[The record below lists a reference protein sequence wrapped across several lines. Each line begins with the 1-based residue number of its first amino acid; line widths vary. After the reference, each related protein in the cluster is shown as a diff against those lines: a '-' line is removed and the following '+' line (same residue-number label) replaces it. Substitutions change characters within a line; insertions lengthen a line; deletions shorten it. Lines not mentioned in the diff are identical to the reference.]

1 MILKLS
7 NNFIR
12 VYVILLSLLCLG
24 CEKDKIL
31 PINPQIIPVPF
42 HQELEEGVFILN
54 EETVLRYD
62 QDLKE
67 TVGYFNA
74 YLKKGLG
81 VSMQLNKETEKN
93 SIILEKDTT
102 IINKEAYRLFISEN
116 NIKIQSSTK
125 KGAFYAIQTLRQ
137 LLPECFENGSCI
149 EKEFAIKA
157 LTVIDAPRF
166 SYRGMHLDVG
176 RHFFS
181 VEEIKKYID
190 MLAMLKMNTF
200 HWHLTEDQG
209 WRIEI
214 KKYPRL
220 TEIGSYREET
230 LIGHY
235 NDQPHQFDGKR
246 YGGFYTQE
254 EVKEIVAFAT
264 SRNVTII
271 PEIEMPGHSQ
281 AAIAAYP
288 ELGCSG
294 EEVKVATKWGVF
306 EEVYCPNQKT
316 FVFLENVLDEVVDLF
331 PGKYIHIG
339 GDEAPKTKWKS
350 CNYCQQ
356 LIKEKGLKDERGLQS
371 YFIARIEKYINSKGR
386 QIIGW
391 DEILEG
397 GLALNATV
405 MFWRGTDGAVQ
416 AAKDGHD
423 LILSPTSNCYFD
435 YYQSDN
441 ENEPLAIGGFLPLE
455 KVYNFNPIPEG
466 MNPSEEKRVLGVQGN
481 VWTEYMPTYD
491 KVEYM
496 AFPRAIA
503 LSEVVWTIDK
513 NKDYSDFVSRLANFH
528 IRLDTLDVNY
538 ANHLY
543 EVNGKL
549 KNENEQ
555 LLYSLETLMNDKTI
569 RYTLD
574 GSDPVNSSG
583 LYNKPLLVD
592 QNITVKAAVFDN
604 NKIAGNVFSQKLN
617 YHNAVGAEV
626 MLNVAPHKAY
636 SAGGKEAL
644 INSVNGSNT
653 RFGDKE
659 WLGFWGE
666 DLEILIDLGEEMEIQ
681 KVSTRFFEA
690 NGQWIYRPNGVKIS
704 LLNDGKEDLFEG
716 GIEQLFLKDTKL
728 TTQVT
733 QNYGGE
739 KARYIKL
746 DIKKYG
752 LIPDGLQG
760 SGNQAWTFIDE
771 IVVE

>member
-1 MILKLS
+1 M
-7 NNFIR
+7 
-12 VYVILLSLLCLG
+12 LLFCLG
-24 CEKDKIL
+24 FEKKKNP
-31 PINPQIIPVPF
+31 PIKPQIIPTPF
-42 HQELEEGVFILN
+42 HQELEDGVFILN
-54 EETVLRYD
+54 EETVLQYD
-62 QDLKE
+62 EDLKE
-67 TVGYFNA
+67 TAKYFDA
-74 YLKKGLG
+74 YIKKGRGNSLK
-81 VSMQLNKETEKN
+81 LTTDIEKN
-93 SIILEKDTT
+93 SIILEKDET
-102 IINKEAYRLFISEN
+102 IINDEAYRLFISKTD
-116 NIKIQSSTK
+116 IKIQSSTE

-137 LLPECFENGSCI
+137 LLPECFENGSCS
-149 EKEFAIKA
+149 EEEFAIKA
-157 LTVIDAPRF
+157 MTVLDAPRF

-181 VEEIKKYID
+181 ISEIKKYIN

-220 TEIGSYREET
+220 TEIGGYREET

-254 EVKEIVAFAT
+254 EIKEVVAFAT
-264 SRNVTII
+264 SRNITVI

-316 FVFLENVLDEVVDLF
+316 FAFLENVLDEVIDLF

-350 CNYCQQ
+350 CNHCQQ

-371 YFIARIEKYINSKGR
+371 YFIARMEKYINSKGK

-397 GLALNATV
+397 GLAPNATV
-405 MFWRGTDGAVQ
+405 MFWRGTDGAIE

-455 KVYNFNPIPEG
+455 KVYDFNPIPEG
-466 MNPSEEKRVLGVQGN
+466 MNASEEKHVLGAQGN

-503 LSEVVWTIDK
+503 LSEVVWTTDK
-513 NKDYSDFVSRLANFH
+513 NKNYIDFVSRLANFNN
-528 IRLDTLDVNY
+528 RLDTLGVNY

-543 EVNGKL
+543 EVNGNL
-549 KNENEQ
+549 KNEKEQ
-555 LLYSLETLMNDKTI
+555 LLYSLETLMNDNTI

-574 GSDPVNSSG
+574 GSDPIGSSEV
-583 LYNKPLLVD
+583 YDKPLLIRRD
-592 QNITVKAAVFDN
+592 MNIRAGVFN
-604 NKIAGNVFSQKLN
+604 NDKLLGNVFTQELD
-617 YHNAVGAEV
+617 YHKAVGAEIT
-626 MLNVAPHKAY
+626 LNVAPHKAY

-659 WLGFWGE
+659 WLGFWGD
-666 DLEILIDLGEEMEIQ
+666 DLEIMIDLGKEIEIY

-690 NGQWIYRPNGVKIS
+690 NGQWIYRPEGVKIS
-704 LLNDGKEDLFEG
+704 LLNEHMENQLEVGL
-716 GIEQLFLKDTKL
+716 EQLFQKDTKL
-728 TTQVT
+728 TTQVI

-739 KARYIKL
+739 KARYVKL
-746 DIKKYG
+746 EIKKYG
-752 LIPDGLQG
+752 LIPDGQQG

>member
-1 MILKLS
+1 MLKIG

-12 VYVILLSLLCLG
+12 AYGILLLLICFG
-24 CEKDKIL
+24 CEKEKRLAIH
-31 PINPQIIPVPF
+31 PQIIPAPF
-42 HQELEEGVFILN
+42 HQELEKGVFVLN
-54 EETVLRYD
+54 EKTVLRYD
-62 QDLKE
+62 EDLKE
-67 TVGYFNA
+67 TVKYFNA

-102 IINKEAYRLFISEN
+102 IINEEAYRLFISET

-149 EKEFAIKA
+149 NKEFAIKA
-157 LTVIDAPRF
+157 LTVLDAPRF

-181 VEEIKKYID
+181 VSAIKKYID

-235 NDQPHQFDGKR
+235 NDQPHQFDGQR

-254 EVKEIVAFAT
+254 EIKEVVAFAT
-264 SRNVTII
+264 SRNITII

-316 FVFLENVLDEVVDLF
+316 FAFLENVLDEVVDLF

-350 CNYCQQ
+350 CNHCQQ

-371 YFIARIEKYINSKGR
+371 YFIAKMEKYINSKGK

-397 GLALNATV
+397 GLAPNATV

-416 AAKDGHD
+416 AAKEGHD

-466 MNPSEEKRVLGVQGN
+466 MNPSEEKHVLGAQGN
-481 VWTEYMPTYD
+481 VWTEYMPTYE

-496 AFPRAIA
+496 AFPRAVA
-503 LSEVVWTIDK
+503 LSEVVWTKDK
-513 NKDYSDFVSRLANFH
+513 NKDYSCFISRLANFH
-528 IRLDTLDVNY
+528 NRLDTLNVNY

-549 KNENEQ
+549 KNENEE
-555 LLYSLETLMNDKTI
+555 LFYSLETLMDSKII

-574 GSDPVNSSG
+574 GNDPIGSSEV
-583 LYNKPLLVD
+583 YDKPLLIQSD
-592 QNITVKAAVFDN
+592 MNIKAGVFN
-604 NKIAGNVFSQKLN
+604 NDMLLGDVFAKELN
-617 YHNAVGAEV
+617 YHKAVGAEITLSV
-626 MLNVAPHKAY
+626 EPHKAY

-659 WLGFWGE
+659 WLGFWGG
-666 DLEILIDLGEEMEIQ
+666 DLEIIIDLGKETEIH
-681 KVSTRFFEA
+681 KISTRFFEA
-690 NGQWIYRPNGVKIS
+690 NGQWIYRPEGVKIS
-704 LLNDGKEDLFEG
+704 LLNEHMEDLFEG
-716 GIEQLFLKDTKL
+716 GLEQLFLKDTKL
-728 TTQVT
+728 TTRIT

-739 KARYIKL
+739 KARYVKL
-746 DIKKYG
+746 EIKKYG

-760 SGNQAWTFIDE
+760 AGNQAWIFIDE
-771 IVVE
+771 IVIE